1 MLCKCHWIVLYTVHF
16 TAFCLGA
23 VFSRT
28 RRPVARGGWGGDSA
42 RASTKGLSPPPPE
55 HGTVPSAFKLLDVL
69 LMNED
74 NTTRINIDSK
84 NTQTSSPSTFLNYR
98 MARYICTTGSAS
110 DQQSTNDRKVA
121 GSRPTKVV
129 CITVLTGNRM
139 G

>member
-28 RRPVARGGWGGDSA
+28 RRPVARGGLGGLGSSPHQ
-42 RASTKGLSPPPPE
+42 RFEPPPPE

-69 LMNED
+69 LMNEE

-98 MARYICTTGSAS
+98 MARYIRTTGSAS
-110 DQQSTNDRKVA
+110 DQQSTHGRKVA

-129 CITVLTGNRM
+129 CVSQC
-139 G
+139 